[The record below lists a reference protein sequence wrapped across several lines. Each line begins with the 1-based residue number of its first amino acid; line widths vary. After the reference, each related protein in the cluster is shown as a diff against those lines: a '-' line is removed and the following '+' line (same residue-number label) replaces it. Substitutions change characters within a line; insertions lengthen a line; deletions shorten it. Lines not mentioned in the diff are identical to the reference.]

1 MLHDKVSAQISTYF
15 DWMFLAQHFGLST
28 PLLDWS
34 DDYQVA
40 LWFASSSND
49 RTHKN
54 YNNEC
59 VEDYDVSDDEFSNN
73 YMGI

>member
-1 MLHDKVSAQISTYF
+1 MPRYIQ
-15 DWMFLAQHFGLST
+15 ST

-34 DDYQVA
+34 EDYQVA

-49 RTHKN
+49 RNHKK

-59 VEDYDVSDDEFSNN
+59 VEDYDVSDDEFSYD
-73 YMGI
+73 YMEYMSEYLPG